1 MDVKDGTDKLPA
13 ALVFCGPS
21 SRQLRKEFGEDKAGR
36 QAAAL
41 AYYTLF
47 SLVPLL
53 FVAVAVTA
61 ITLGPPRDAL
71 PLDPRTGQVDCTCVT
86 NDPLPRLRPPAR
98 PSGGAVGRGG
108 RRDGER
114 PGAGAHLSGAGERGA
129 SLSLGLALA
138 AFAASGI
145 FLQVQGS

>member
-1 MDVKDGTDKLPA
+1 MDDKAPASRGLRLLWDIVKA
-13 ALVFCGPS
+13 AAA
-21 SRQLRKEFGEDKAGR
+21 EFSEDKAGR

-71 PLDPRTGQVDCTCVT
+71 PTDPLTEEVDCTRITDDPLDPR
-86 NDPLPRLRPPAR
+86 L
-98 PSGGAVGRGG
+98 
-108 RRDGER
+108 
-114 PGAGAHLSGAGERGA
+114 
-129 SLSLGLALA
+129 
-138 AFAASGI
+138 
-145 FLQVQGS
+145 